1 MKQLL
6 EQLIALGFEKTDV
19 LRFTEGPKP
28 LLGSLESDSA
38 SSSAFWA
45 AGLTLLERLPPKSQ
59 RTAPE
64 RDIVQGILDASR
76 AHREAY
82 LHLHA
87 QTLYLRLTANLS
99 RFLRLDALVD
109 QAQLMVPGLT
119 PSQSTLDAERELKQS
134 EKEGHEIDQGI
145 FLSHVLAHPLS
156 GLHLCQACLLAHPS
170 TAAYKEEFLRNGV
183 LNLAGVSVQRR
194 KNATHLYFQNGQY
207 LHAEDDNTLSN
218 TEVAADLAILDPL
231 TSIAVMRGDVISQ
244 GKYKGL
250 RTFSCG
256 INLTRLYNGKIPY
269 LWFIERD
276 MGIVNKMYRGLAT
289 AAHSANEL
297 LGQTQEKL
305 WIAVVDHFAI
315 GGGCQYLL
323 VTDINIAADNA
334 YLTLPAR
341 KEGIIPGVA
350 NMRLPRFVGDRMA
363 RQAIMMEKRIDCAS
377 PMGRMICDEVVP
389 SDQLDATLAHT
400 IDTITSSGVV
410 SAAGNRKAFRVAQ
423 EPLDSFRQYMSVYC
437 KEQAWCHFSPALIG
451 NLEKNWDAHN
461 RKLKEKAA
469 KVEGTAS

>member
-1 MKQLL
+1 MSTLFSRLQN
-6 EQLIALGFEKTDV
+6 LGFDAPECQ
-19 LRFTEGPKP
+19 RFTQGPEP
-28 LLGSLESDSA
+28 LQGSFESDSA
-38 SSSAFWA
+38 RSSAYWA
-45 AGLTLLERLPPKSQ
+45 SGLALLNRLPPKSK
-59 RTAPE
+59 RNAPE
-64 RDIVQGILDASR
+64 QDAAQAILQDCR

-82 LHLHA
+82 LHWHV
-87 QTLYLRLTANLS
+87 QTLYKKITADLS
-99 RFLRLDALVD
+99 RFLRLDALVE
-109 QAQLMVPGLT
+109 QAQIMVPGLT
-119 PSQSTLDAERELKQS
+119 PSKATLHAELEYKQS

-145 FLSHVLAHPLS
+145 FLSHVLGHPES
-156 GLHLCQACLLAHPS
+156 GLHLCQACLLEHPL
-170 TAAYKEEFLRNGV
+170 TAQYKDEFSRQGV
-183 LNLAGVSVQRR
+183 LNLEGVSLVRHAR
-194 KNATHLYFQNGQY
+194 ATHLTFQNGRY
-207 LHAEDDNTLSN
+207 LHAEDDHTLVN

-231 TSIAVMRGDVISQ
+231 TSIAVMRGDVIEE
-244 GKYKGL
+244 GKYQGH
-250 RTFSCG
+250 RTFSSG

-269 LWFIERD
+269 LWYIERD
-276 MGIVNKMYRGLAT
+276 MGIVNKMYRGLASQ
-289 AAHSANEL
+289 AHSANEI

-305 WIAVVDHFAI
+305 WIAVVDQFAI

-377 PMGRMICDEVVP
+377 PMGRLICDEVVP
-389 SDQLDATLAHT
+389 STQLDQVLAQT

-423 EPLDSFRQYMSVYC
+423 EPLDLFRQYMSVYC
-437 KEQAWCHFSPALIG
+437 KEQALCHFSPALIG

-461 RKLKEKAA
+461 RKLKDKQA
-469 KVEGTAS
+469 KLEGGKP